1 MDPATSPATAK
12 TPFELVLLGP
22 PALRDALGQT
32 PGGLGA
38 GKPLALLCFLVVRGE
53 ARRDEALALL
63 WDDVDEDR
71 ARNAFRQALH
81 RLRLALGEDLVVGD
95 RQMIKIAS
103 ADRLRADVTQ
113 FENAIDE
120 ERLDEAVALYR
131 ADFLEGFDVGS
142 RAFDEWAEGERQ
154 RLRSRCKSA
163 AERAA

>member
-1 MDPATSPATAK
+1 MDSVQPVETSKSA
-12 TPFELVLLGP
+12 FELVVLGP
-22 PALRDALGQT
+22 PTLRDSFGQI
-32 PGGLGA
+32 PVGLGS

-103 ADRLRADVTQ
+103 AERLRAYV
-113 FENAIDE
+113 
-120 ERLDEAVALYR
+120 
-131 ADFLEGFDVGS
+131 
-142 RAFDEWAEGERQ
+142 
-154 RLRSRCKSA
+154 
-163 AERAA
+163 